1 MTIYEPD
8 DLPEM
13 SKWTPAPD
21 PPSTVPPVREKLPS
35 RSNYESME
43 NGSGTPDFILAQ
55 YLEGCLKNFD
65 ETLAAREKWD
75 GRDTEGND
83 IRETTTEP
91 LGPNPGGYNPR

>member
-8 DLPEM
+8 APKPE
-13 SKWTPAPD
+13 TF
-21 PPSTVPPVREKLPS
+21 RQKLA
-35 RSNYESME
+35 RLINCESME

-65 ETLAAREKWD
+65 ETLAAREKWY
-75 GRDTEGND
+75 GRDTDGEPLGK
-83 IRETTTEP
+83 ELSTEP